1 MSITYA
7 GVSWVCATSRCDRTI
22 SNLGQSYCTQCQ
34 GKRAASARRRAAN
47 RKARAAGYNDAE
59 HQADQEA
66 AMAWATG
73 RSPTGG

>member
-1 MSITYA
+1 VSILDA
-7 GVSWVCATSRCDRTI
+7 GVYWVCATSRCDNTI
-22 SNLGQSYCTQCQ
+22 SNMGQSYCNRCK

-73 RSPTGG
+73 GVK